1 MLNNT
6 HKFLLVL
13 STSMMTYGAMAQSP
27 GSNQVQQII
36 EQERSRQISRQISN
50 NVQRRVGGDIDENT
64 QTGLIRK
71 ASLQENTLAGSAD
84 RNTFMPDTVWD
95 TYSWTRIGN
104 DGGIPT
110 NFDVDVHQ
118 NTIAMDKKFGDFY
131 AGLSLT
137 YAYSDLSLDGPTGGE
152 LMKGDNHTVQLT
164 PYAAYVINK
173 HLFLSALTG
182 YSYSNDNN
190 RGSFL
195 GSKSETDS
203 YNTELALNALHSID
217 NWFMTG
223 KIGTRYIHGHSKTTS
238 DFLTGTIR
246 DNADTWIYL
255 TRAEIGYAFANG
267 IRVSNAVLYE
277 YTNPKPNN
285 GSADGVFYYDIGVNY
300 PVSKALN
307 FGVNAST
314 DLSNEDV
321 NISTV
326 ALNARLAL

>member
-1 MLNNT
+1 MNSKQ
-6 HKFLLVL
+6 KFLVALAL
-13 STSMMTYGAMAQSP
+13 GMLAGEAIAQSV
-27 GSNQVQQII
+27 SVQQII

-50 NVQRRVGGDIDENT
+50 NVQRRVSGDIDENT
-64 QTGLIRK
+64 QTGLIQK
-71 ASLQENTLAGSAD
+71 SSLQENTLAGSAD
-84 RNTFMPDTVWD
+84 RNSFMPDTIWN

-118 NTIAMDKKFGDFY
+118 NTVAADKKFGNFY

-137 YAYSDLSLDGPTGGE
+137 YAYSDLSLDGAFGGE
-152 LMKGDNHTVQLT
+152 IMKGDNHTVQLT

-173 HLFLSALTG
+173 HFFLSALTG

-190 RGSFL
+190 RGSFF
-195 GSKSETDS
+195 GSESETDS

-223 KIGTRYIHGHSKTTS
+223 KIGTRYIHGHSKTTTEIPGFS
-238 DFLTGTIR
+238 TPEVR
-246 DNADTWIYL
+246 DNSDTWIYL

-267 IRVSNAVLYE
+267 IRVSNAVLFE

-285 GSADGVFYYDIGVNY
+285 GTADGVFYYDIGVNY
-300 PVSKALN
+300 PVTKSFN